1 MLINFSEKAVFHHS
15 GTLHPNNKYANNK
28 SSREVH

>member
-15 GTLHPNNKYANNK
+15 GTLHPNNKYANIEF
-28 SSREVH
+28 S